1 MPVLGTLPN
10 DKKKLVA
17 LYINENSKYQT
28 NLSRLDLAKR
38 IVQDPNESPER
49 RAEFKIKYENY
60 K

>member
-10 DKKKLVA
+10 DKAKLVG
-17 LYINENSKYQT
+17 LYVNENAKYQT

-49 RAEFKIKYENY
+49 RAEFKIKYE